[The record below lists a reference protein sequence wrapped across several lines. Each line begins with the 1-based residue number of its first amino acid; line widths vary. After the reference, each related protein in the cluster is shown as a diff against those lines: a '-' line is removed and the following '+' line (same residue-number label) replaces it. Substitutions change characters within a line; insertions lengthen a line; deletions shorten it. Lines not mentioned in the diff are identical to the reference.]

1 MGLTGSKCDLFEKNE
16 KISEEEA
23 RNFANENDAVFKLTS
38 AMSGSGI
45 DELFEEIGKK
55 YLSPEFTNSEEIIQ
69 RKIRKNEVTKVNKD
83 EEMKNNK
90 AKNKKGCCG

>member
-45 DELFEEIGKK
+45 DELFEELAVKYFEKFNNRNNNNLKSFVINKTEKK
-55 YLSPEFTNSEEIIQ
+55 KE
-69 RKIRKNEVTKVNKD
+69 
-83 EEMKNNK
+83 
-90 AKNKKGCCG
+90 KKKKKFC